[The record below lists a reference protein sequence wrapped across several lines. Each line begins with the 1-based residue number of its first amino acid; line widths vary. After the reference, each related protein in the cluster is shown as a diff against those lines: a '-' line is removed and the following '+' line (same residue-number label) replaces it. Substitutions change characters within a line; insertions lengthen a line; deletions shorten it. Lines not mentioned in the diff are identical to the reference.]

1 MSRAT
6 ARKSARTKRN
16 ISKKQTHFRQVEAP
30 KSVES
35 ALQIAQRT
43 VALVVTFSGIGNR
56 RKVSN
61 SQVDVDADK
70 EWIAVSKRLI
80 DADELEA
87 IRSLDGEVRRYI
99 DNTALPAML
108 KKGVYLLPV
117 ELIEPVTTKLRE
129 YDIQRRVLVKRFV
142 AAYAELV
149 QEARQRLRELF
160 NATDY
165 LHADDVE
172 HKFRL
177 RWQLIQFTTPASLEQ
192 ISKELFEQ
200 EKAKAEAQW
209 AETRDTIQQLLRSNL
224 AELIDHMVDRLEPD
238 DRTGS
243 RKVFKDSA
251 ISSMQAFLQTF
262 NARNVTDDAEMARLV
277 KEAKGLLSGVSAK
290 QLRNSSDLREEVH
303 DGFAKIKQMLDPL
316 VIVKPARAIS
326 FEEV

>member
-1 MSRAT
+1 MSRA
-6 ARKSARTKRN
+6 AAKKSARTKLN
-16 ISKKQTHFRQVEAP
+16 TVKKQTHFKQVEPP

-80 DADELEA
+80 DAEELEA
-87 IRSLDGEVRRYI
+87 ISSLDGEVRRYI
-99 DNTALPAML
+99 DSMALPAML
-108 KKGVYLLPV
+108 KKGVYLLPI
-117 ELIEPVTTKLRE
+117 ELIEIVTMRLRE
-129 YDIQRRVLVKRFV
+129 YDIQRRMLVKRFV
-142 AAYAELV
+142 AAYAALV
-149 QEARQRLRELF
+149 QEARSRLRELF
-160 NATDY
+160 NPADY
-165 LHADDVE
+165 LHPDDVE

-224 AELIDHMVDRLEPD
+224 AELINHMVDRLEPD
-238 DRTGS
+238 KHGE

-251 ISSMQAFLQTF
+251 ISSMNGFLQTF

-303 DGFAKIKQMLDPL
+303 DGFAKIKHMLDPL
-316 VIVKPARAIS
+316 LIVKPARAIS